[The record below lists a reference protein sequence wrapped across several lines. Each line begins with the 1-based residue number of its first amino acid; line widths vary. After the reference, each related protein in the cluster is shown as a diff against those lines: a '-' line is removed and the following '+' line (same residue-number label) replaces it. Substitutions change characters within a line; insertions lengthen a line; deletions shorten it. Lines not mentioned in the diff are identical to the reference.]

1 VTELEQEES
10 ESRSC
15 LTLPIA
21 CHSPVSSVVMRL
33 LEFRRWQNKQA
44 KGINGE
50 YDKGQAPERRV
61 NEVNIQLSYIK
72 NMELKKKP

>member
-1 VTELEQEES
+1 
-10 ESRSC
+10 
-15 LTLPIA
+15 
-21 CHSPVSSVVMRL
+21 MRL